1 MATSSSNFAMSMAFT
16 VGSGIGLTSGVR
28 PWGGVAPLR
37 GYLRVVGVLV
47 AQNPGEPMMLGPGEP
62 LACMFRLDC
71 LIKQVETASN
81 APSGVASRVM
91 PPDTVPTE
99 LPPAV

>member
-1 MATSSSNFAMSMAFT
+1 
-16 VGSGIGLTSGVR
+16 
-28 PWGGVAPLR
+28 
-37 GYLRVVGVLV
+37 
-47 AQNPGEPMMLGPGEP
+47 MMLGPGEP